1 MATYQVTVF
10 TGNLKQAN
18 TFNNVYIKLVGEA
31 GESERTWLQ
40 GQGFVSGKE
49 SSFTVSCA
57 ESLGDL
63 ILVEVDKQ
71 EVPLFPQD
79 SWFVDKVEV
88 KSPEGKV
95 FKFPLYYWINDDKIY
110 SFREGKALKVSEERH
125 PSAKS
130 SREKELAQRKEEYCW
145 ALYEEGMPYSIKG
158 NDPFALPP
166 EIQFSLTNMSEFS
179 TDGKEGLVEMKLVHL
194 VGCEEPWADFD
205 SLYRA
210 FSCSKTDIS
219 DYVQKNWKDDA
230 FFGYQFLNS
239 LNPIEIR
246 LCTSLPTKFPVSEDM
261 VALEGGA
268 SLKEEMQKG
277 NIFLC
282 DYKILDG
289 VKTRIINGKA
299 QYLAAPLVLLHK
311 TSDDE
316 LKPVA
321 IQLKQTPATDN
332 PIFVPSDSEYDW
344 LLAKTFVRS
353 AEGHTHELISH
364 LLRTHLLGEVFTVS
378 LLRNLPRV
386 HPLYKL
392 IFPHTRFNLQVN
404 IRARHILISENG
416 ILTRTSASGGEGM
429 ATILQRALS
438 SMTYS
443 SLCLPEDIKERGMG
457 SLPNYYYRDDGL
469 RIWDIINRFVKGIIN
484 HYYKSDKDVQE
495 DSELQDYIRE
505 IFEYGFLSK
514 TESEIPQSFSTV
526 DELVKFVT
534 MVIFTMTAQHSA
546 VNSGQW
552 DYGGWI
558 PNFPSTLKV
567 APPTVKGE
575 ASERTLLEAL
585 PDVNVSVLF
594 MVLLWVLSKQSPDM
608 IAFGRH
614 PYELFTEDVCCKLIK
629 EFQKE
634 LSDLDE
640 AIDARNKNLKLPYTY
655 LLPKSMENS
664 VSI

>member
-1 MATYQVTVF
+1 MTTYQVTVF
-10 TGNLKQAN
+10 TGDLKQAN

-40 GQGFVSGKE
+40 GEGFTSGKE

-95 FKFPLYYWINDDKIY
+95 FKFPMYHWINDEKVY
-110 SFREGKALKVSEERH
+110 SFREGKALKVSEEHH

-145 ALYEEGMPYSIKG
+145 AFYREGMPYRIKG
-158 NDPFALPP
+158 DNPCAVPP
-166 EIQFSLTNMSEFS
+166 EIQFSLTDMSVLPSGE
-179 TDGKEGLVEMKLVHL
+179 DGLKEMKLAHL
-194 VGCEEPWADFD
+194 VGCGEPWADFD
-205 SLYRA
+205 NIYRA
-210 FSCSKTDIS
+210 YSFSKS
-219 DYVQKNWKDDA
+219 DVSEYVRKNWKDDA
-230 FFGYQFLNS
+230 FFGYQLLHG
-239 LNPIEIR
+239 LNPISIR
-246 LCTSLPTKFPVSEDM
+246 LCTSLPTNFPVSEDM
-261 VALEGGA
+261 VSLEGGP
-268 SLKEEMQKG
+268 
-277 NIFLC
+277 
-282 DYKILDG
+282 
-289 VKTRIINGKA
+289 
-299 QYLAAPLVLLHK
+299 YLAAPLVLLHK

-332 PIFVPSDSEYDW
+332 PIFVPSDSEHDW

-353 AEGHTHELISH
+353 AEAHIHELNSH
-364 LLRTHLLGEVFTVS
+364 LLCTHLFGEVLRCLYSETCLESILCTRSALSPCSQGSLMMMNQITVCFCYYSSFFLTLVTICKSTYWPDTLLFLKAES
-378 LLRNLPRV
+378 L
-386 HPLYKL
+386 
-392 IFPHTRFNLQVN
+392 
-404 IRARHILISENG
+404 HI
-416 ILTRTSASGGEGM
+416 SASGGDGM
-429 ATILQRALS
+429 FNIIARGLS

-443 SLCLPEDIKERGMG
+443 SLCLPEDIKERGME
-457 SLPNYYYRDDGL
+457 SMPNYYYRDDGL
-469 RIWDIINRFVKGIIN
+469 RLWDIINRFVKGIIN
-484 HYYKSDKDVQE
+484 HYYKSDKHVQE
-495 DSELQDYIRE
+495 DSELQDFIRD
-505 IFEYGFLSK
+505 IFEHGFLSK
-514 TESEIPQSFSTV
+514 TESGIPQSFSTV

-534 MVIFTMTAQHSA
+534 MIIFRITAQHSA

-552 DYGGWI
+552 DYGGWV

-575 ASERTLLEAL
+575 ANEHILLEAL
-585 PDVNVSVLF
+585 PDVNITVMG
-594 MVLLWVLSKQSPDM
+594 MVFLWKLSKQSPDM
-608 IAFGRH
+608 IAFGKH
-614 PYELFTEDVCCKLIK
+614 HYELFTEDVCCKLIK
-629 EFQKE
+629 DFQKE

-664 VSI
+664 VCT